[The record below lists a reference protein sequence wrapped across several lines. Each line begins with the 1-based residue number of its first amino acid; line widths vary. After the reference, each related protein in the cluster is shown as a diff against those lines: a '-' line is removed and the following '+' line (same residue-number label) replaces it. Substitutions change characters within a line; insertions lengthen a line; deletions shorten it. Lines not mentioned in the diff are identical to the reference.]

1 MATAAASAG
10 FLYEESVQAAA
21 ALESV
26 RVAATAFLDMPG
38 ALAAGVSGAGA
49 ATVFAGRDVLS
60 RHGEA
65 CCCRD

>member
-1 MATAAASAG
+1 MTATAAESAG

-38 ALAAGVSGAGA
+38 ALVAGVSGAGA
-49 ATVFAGRDVLS
+49 AK
-60 RHGEA
+60 
-65 CCCRD
+65 